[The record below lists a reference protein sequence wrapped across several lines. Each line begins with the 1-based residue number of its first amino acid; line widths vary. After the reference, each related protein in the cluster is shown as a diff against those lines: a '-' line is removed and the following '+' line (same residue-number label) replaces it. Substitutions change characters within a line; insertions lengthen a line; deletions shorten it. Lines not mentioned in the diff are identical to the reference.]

1 MFKITEKSI
10 EWGGRAL
17 SLETGKIA
25 RQAHGSVVVNYGD
38 TSVLVTV
45 VRNKKEESVDFLPL
59 NVQFIAKS
67 YAMGKIPGGFFF
79 KEKAS
84 HLIEKL

>member
-1 MFKITEKSI
+1 MFKIIKKSI

-45 VRNKKEESVDFLPL
+45 VRKKKEESVDFLPL
-59 NVQFIAKS
+59 NVQFIAK
-67 YAMGKIPGGFFF
+67 
-79 KEKAS
+79 
-84 HLIEKL
+84 KLCHG